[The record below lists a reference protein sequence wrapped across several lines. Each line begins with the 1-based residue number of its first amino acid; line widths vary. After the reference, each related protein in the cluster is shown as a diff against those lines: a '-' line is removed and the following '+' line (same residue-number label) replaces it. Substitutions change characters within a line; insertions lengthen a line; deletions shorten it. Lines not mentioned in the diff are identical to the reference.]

1 MDFITAAKMGFDL
14 FWSIMFAEPMLTLA
28 FVTFFVGTVV
38 FASIVSFLRQ
48 QKLKKSGI
56 LEVDKMN
63 GKVFEEYLQVLL
75 KNKGYKVNLT
85 SVTGDYGA
93 DLVLLSNNDKKIVVQ
108 AKRYKKKV
116 GLKAVQ
122 EVVSAKNYYKADECW
137 VITNNYFTTPAVNLA
152 LSNNVSLIDR
162 DLLMK
167 WMLEI
172 KKGA

>member
-1 MDFITAAKMGFDL
+1 MDIFTGVKLGFEL
-14 FWSIMFAEPMLTLA
+14 FWSIISAEPMLTFGILVIFIGA
-28 FVTFFVGTVV
+28 AV
-38 FASIVSFLRQ
+38 FASIVNFLRQ

-56 LEVDKMN
+56 LEVDKMK

-75 KNKGYKVNLT
+75 RNKGYKVNLT
-85 SVTGDYGA
+85 AATGDYGA
-93 DLVLLSNNDKKIVVQ
+93 DLVLTTKDKKVVVQ

-137 VITNNYFTTPAVNLA
+137 VVTNNYFTEPAVKLA
-152 LSNNVSLIDR
+152 RSNNVTLINR
-162 DLLMK
+162 DLLIK

-172 KKGA
+172 KKVA

>member
-1 MDFITAAKMGFDL
+1 MDFFTGVKLGFEL
-14 FWSIMFAEPMLTLA
+14 FWGIITAEPMLTL
-28 FVTFFVGTVV
+28 VLVIFFIGSVV
-38 FASIVSFLRQ
+38 FASIVNFFRQ

-56 LEVDKMN
+56 LEVDKMK

-75 KNKGYKVNLT
+75 RNKGYKANLT
-85 SVTGDYGA
+85 LVTGDYGA
-93 DLVLLSNNDKKIVVQ
+93 DLVLSNNDKKIVVQ

-137 VITNNYFTTPAVNLA
+137 VITNNYFTAPAVKLA
-152 LSNNVSLIDR
+152 HSNNVLLIDR
-162 DLLMK
+162 DVLMK

>member
-1 MDFITAAKMGFDL
+1 MDIFTGLKLGLEL
-14 FWSIMFAEPMLTLA
+14 FWSIISAEPMLTLA
-28 FVTFFVGTVV
+28 IVLFFIGGAILASVVTFF
-38 FASIVSFLRQ
+38 RQ

-56 LEVDKMN
+56 LDVDKMS

-75 KNKGYKVNLT
+75 RNKGYNVKLT

-93 DLVLLSNNDKKIVVQ
+93 DLVLSNNDKKIVVQ

-137 VITNNYFTTPAVNLA
+137 VVTNNYFTEPAVRLA
-152 LSNNVSLIDR
+152 HSNSVLLINR
-162 DLLMK
+162 DLLIK

-172 KKGA
+172 KNVG